1 MAILQ
6 MISLALIAV
15 LLMNMAARARPRTKV
30 PLQGKTLQTIP
41 LGIIPRLVTHRSSLL
56 ALLSGCALGI
66 LTGWLP
72 LIIAVLVGFF
82 AVLIVLVPMRYTL
95 TTKGVAV
102 GEMMFRPWSDFSGF
116 KAKKASLELEHSST
130 FGRLTLFVKPAEM
143 GNVLQY
149 VERHIHNVPST
160 NS

>member
-6 MISLALIAV
+6 LISLALIAI
-15 LLMNMAARARPRTKV
+15 LLMNMAARARPRTKLVV
-30 PLQGKTLQTIP
+30 PGKTLQTIP
-41 LGIIPRLVTHRSSLL
+41 LGIVPRLVTHRSSLL
-56 ALLSGCALGI
+56 ALLTGCVLGI

-72 LIIAVLVGFF
+72 PIIAVLVAFF
-82 AVLIVLVPMRYTL
+82 AVLIVLIPIRYTL

-102 GEMMFRPWSDFSGF
+102 GEMAFRPWSDFSGF
-116 KAKKASLELEHSST
+116 KANKASLELAHPSI

-143 GNVLQY
+143 GNVLPY
-149 VERHIHNVPST
+149 VERHIHSASST